1 MNLENIRALA
11 FDVGGTVLDWR
22 TGIIRDLTA
31 WGKGEGMTHD
41 WEAFADRWRTNS
53 LDMALN
59 AKQADFEMWSRYSP
73 TGEPIRRQ
81 FPNPKRPK
89 SSQQAA
95 VEGLV
100 KNLKDGSQPLCPGE
114 FGRESLET
122 GIGLRE
128 SHRRGGEKVE
138 LPLEDRTLSIGGHV

>member
-1 MNLENIRALA
+1 
-11 FDVGGTVLDWR
+11 
-22 TGIIRDLTA
+22 
-31 WGKGEGMTHD
+31 
-41 WEAFADRWRTNS
+41 
-53 LDMALN
+53 
-59 AKQADFEMWSRYSP
+59 MWSRYSP

-100 KNLKDGSQPLCPGE
+100 QNLKDGSQPLCPGE

-122 GIGLRE
+122 AIGLRE

-138 LPLEDRTLSIGGHV
+138 LPLEERTLAISGHV